1 MRFEARELVPW
12 AEPLTSSELQEGVT
26 YFTVTFVDEKGLVP
40 EMRPVVFVG
49 IDLTNDGQGQLYFQ
63 DYDSYHQG
71 VRYSAPLAGEGGTFD
86 VFLPADMGFVF
97 DYEHALDVLL
107 RCSLQ
112 RRGFRLTD
120 E

>member
-49 IDLTNDGQGQLYFQ
+49 IDLANDGFQ

-71 VRYSAPLAGEGGTFD
+71 VRYSASLAGECGTFD

-112 RRGFRLTD
+112 RRGFRRTD